1 MGQVVENATRE
12 AQQGLSPA
20 IKALRDMLTDDE
32 AIQKKG
38 SGVRVAAARSML
50 EYGLRLTEFS
60 DVLDRIDDLEAR
72 QNEYGKH

>member
-1 MGQVVENATRE
+1 MGQVVEDATRE

-50 EYGLRLTEFS
+50 EYGLRLTEFNDILKELRS
-60 DVLDRIDDLEAR
+60 LQGED
-72 QNEYGKH
+72 